1 MTQGDVRVN
10 TIMNEYKA
18 EKENLD
24 DIKVYTRHKGVSIE
38 KPSKKKLFSDITL
51 AIFTLGIFVI
61 MLLGAFYYGTPQ

>member
-24 DIKVYTRHKGVSIE
+24 DIKVYTRHKGVRIE
-38 KPSKKKLFSDITL
+38 KPSKKKVFSDITL